1 MLDLEWDRVARG
13 EWQALLAGARSGLQ
27 QGWSYGEAL
36 RASGIVVHR
45 AVARGP
51 DGRPVACLQLAE
63 RRVLGRFG
71 LSFLLRG
78 PVWLAPEQRVASE
91 RALLFQI
98 MRRLGR
104 RPLPGRRGV
113 RSPLAGRPIITGYS
127 TSWLDLSPPL
137 ARLRRDLATDWRAGL
152 RQAEAGPLGVLEHP
166 GSQALAWLLDRN
178 EAQRRAVGY
187 RGPRREFLERLAR
200 VAADAEELVLLIA
213 REASEPVAGV
223 MLLRHGR
230 SATYE
235 VGHVTARGRALRA
248 THLLLWRG
256 IEQLAHAG
264 VRWLDLG
271 GIATNRSPGLAHF
284 KLGLGGTVVTLP
296 GTFLRVGGCGWRDHD
311 GPGS

>member
-104 RPLPGRRGV
+104 RPLIWAPEV
-113 RSPLAGRPIITGYS
+113 PSPLARRPIITGYS
-127 TSWLDLSPPL
+127 TSWLAFSPPL
-137 ARLRRDLATDWRAGL
+137 ARLRRDPATDWRAG
-152 RQAEAGPLGVLEHP
+152 RRWLGCSTATRP
-166 GSQALAWLLDRN
+166 
-178 EAQRRAVGY
+178 
-187 RGPRREFLERLAR
+187 RG
-200 VAADAEELVLLIA
+200 V
-213 REASEPVAGV
+213 
-223 MLLRHGR
+223 R
-230 SATYE
+230 SAT
-235 VGHVTARGRALRA
+235 
-248 THLLLWRG
+248 
-256 IEQLAHAG
+256 G
-264 VRWLDLG
+264 VRAGSSSNVLPVSRRTL
-271 GIATNRSPGLAHF
+271 RSW
-284 KLGLGGTVVTLP
+284 
-296 GTFLRVGGCGWRDHD
+296 C
-311 GPGS
+311 S